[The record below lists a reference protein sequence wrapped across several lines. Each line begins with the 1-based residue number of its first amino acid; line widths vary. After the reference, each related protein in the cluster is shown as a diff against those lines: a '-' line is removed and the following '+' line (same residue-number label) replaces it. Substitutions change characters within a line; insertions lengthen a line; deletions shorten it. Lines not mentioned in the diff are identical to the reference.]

1 MDKEEARNIS
11 QLFRDYDGEVQINPF
26 AKVHWGKIN
35 HHALNGSLYVDND
48 KNYGIIGNTSKTNR
62 SVRDF
67 SNGVVGNIKK
77 GDICINR
84 FFYKEGYHDH
94 VKNYISEM
102 RKSPFGERDVWFTHV
117 NMEHKPDKDIAE
129 SFNASWIS
137 SRIDAVAAEVRG
149 IYYSGEQKQTGLKQ
163 YEDIPCCKLD
173 YPYINGL
180 DNFVSELDDFVGED
194 WGIAGHQK
202 AYGGK
207 EKTWTGIEIIPLIV
221 TYGTKKS
228 KQGLRGELNEDYVKR
243 FPIIENI
250 LSPVTTFDD
259 CLWLAITKVSPK
271 KGVVTRHSDKGID
284 KMNAGIQIGKTAR
297 MHYCLQ
303 ANPQSYFE
311 LQDLQGG
318 TNTYHMKQGEYWYM
332 DKRKPHAV
340 FNKGDTFRYHMIFDM
355 KITQNVLDNLVI

>member
-1 MDKEEARNIS
+1 MDKNESKNVA
-11 QLFRDYDGEVQINPF
+11 QLFIDYDGEVQINPF
-26 AKVHWGKIN
+26 AKVHWGMVLENAISGK
-35 HHALNGSLYVDND
+35 LYIDND
-48 KNYGIIGNTSKTNR
+48 KNYGIIGDKAKTNR
-62 SVRDF
+62 TVRDF
-67 SNGVVGNIKK
+67 SGAVIGHVKK
-77 GDICINR
+77 GDICIKR
-84 FFYKEGYHDH
+84 FFYNEGYHDQ
-94 VKNYISEM
+94 VINYITEM
-102 RKSPFGERDVWFTHV
+102 RRTPFGCRDVWFTHI
-117 NMEHKPDKDIAE
+117 NMEHSGDKRIPKAFGAD
-129 SFNASWIS
+129 WLS
-137 SRIDAVAAEVRG
+137 SKIDAVGAEVRG
-149 IYYSGEQKQTGLKQ
+149 VFYSGDQKQIGLQK

-173 YPYINGL
+173 YPNIDGL
-180 DNFVSELDDFVGED
+180 DGFVSELDDYVGD
-194 WGIAGHQK
+194 GWGIANHQK

-228 KQGLRGELNEDYVKR
+228 KQGMRGELNEKYVKR
-243 FPIIENI
+243 FPIIEDI
-250 LSPVTTFDD
+250 IKPVTTFDD
-259 CLWLAITKVSPK
+259 CLWLAVTKVSPK

-284 KMNAGIQIGKTAR
+284 KMNAGIQVGKTAR

-303 ANPQSYFE
+303 ANEQSYFE

>member
-1 MDKEEARNIS
+1 MDKEESRNIS
-11 QLFRDYDGEVQINPF
+11 KLFMDYDGEVQINPF

-102 RKSPFGERDVWFTHV
+102 RKSSFGERDVWFTHI
-117 NMEHKPDKDIAE
+117 NMEHKPDKNIAE
-129 SFNASWIS
+129 LFGASWIS

-180 DNFVSELDDFVGED
+180 DNFVSELNDFVGED

-259 CLWLAITKVSPK
+259 CLWSQDI
-271 KGVVTRHSDKGID
+271 VTRGSIK
-284 KMNAGIQIGKTAR
+284 
-297 MHYCLQ
+297 
-303 ANPQSYFE
+303 
-311 LQDLQGG
+311 
-318 TNTYHMKQGEYWYM
+318 
-332 DKRKPHAV
+332 
-340 FNKGDTFRYHMIFDM
+340 
-355 KITQNVLDNLVI
+355 

>member
-1 MDKEEARNIS
+1 MDKEESRNIS
-11 QLFRDYDGEVQINPF
+11 KLFMDYDGEVQINPF

-48 KNYGIIGNTSKTNR
+48 KNYGIIGDTSKTNR

-67 SNGVVGNIKK
+67 SNNVVGNIKK

-129 SFNASWIS
+129 AFDASWLS

-180 DNFVSELDDFVGED
+180 DDFVSELDEFVED
-194 WGIAGHQK
+194 GWGIADHQK
-202 AYGGK
+202 SYGGK
-207 EKTWTGIEIIPLIV
+207 DHTWTSIEIIPLIV
-221 TYGTKKS
+221 TYGTKKA
-228 KQGLRGELNEDYVKR
+228 KQGQRGELNEEYTKR
-243 FPIIENI
+243 FPIIEEIINSI
-250 LSPVTTFDD
+250 TTFDD
-259 CLWLAITKVSPK
+259 CLWLAVAKVSPK
-271 KGVVTRHSDKGID
+271 KGTIKRHSDKGID

-297 MHYCLQ
+297 IHYVLKS
-303 ANPQSYFE
+303 NPEAHFE
-311 LQDLQGG
+311 LHDLQGEKHK
-318 TNTYHMKQGEYWYM
+318 YYMKQGEYWYM

-340 FNKGDTFRYHMIFDM
+340 YNKGDAFRHHMIFDM
-355 KITQNVLDNLVI
+355 KVTQNMLDNLMI